1 MSEAASRS
9 SRQESLPHVAR
20 AAWTAYWLTA
30 AFFVLGLPWLG
41 VRHPTAW
48 QPLVICLAA
57 GVAWAAWI
65 GSFRIESDKT
75 ELTYRTL
82 FAARTIQYT
91 AIQTLATEI
100 ALDRAGFILLVIQPK
115 GAGKPIRVN
124 MKPFRR
130 ADLALVIETIREVN
144 PSVEIAPDLQKFRAA
159 QFSIV
164 SARLR
169 KDAPHKT

>member
-9 SRQESLPHVAR
+9 SRQESLPHIAR

-30 AFFVLGLPWLG
+30 GFFVLGLPWLG

-48 QPLVICLAA
+48 QPLVICLAT
-57 GVAWAAWI
+57 GVAWAVWI
-65 GSFRIESDKT
+65 GSFRIGLDKT

-82 FAARTIQYT
+82 SAARTIQYT

-100 ALDRAGFILLVIQPK
+100 ADRAGVVLLVIQPK
-115 GAGKPIRVN
+115 DSGKPIRVN

-130 ADLALVIETIREVN
+130 ADLTLLIDTIRAAN
-144 PSVEIAPDLQKFRAA
+144 PSVEIAPGLQTLRTA

-164 SARLR
+164 KTRLR
-169 KDAPHKT
+169 RDTPKKT